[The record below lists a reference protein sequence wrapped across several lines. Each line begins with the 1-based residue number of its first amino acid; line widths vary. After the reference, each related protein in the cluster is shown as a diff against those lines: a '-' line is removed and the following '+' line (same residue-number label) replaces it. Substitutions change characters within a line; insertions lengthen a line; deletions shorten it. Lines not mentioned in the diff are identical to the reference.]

1 MSVFIA
7 TILEND
13 KIAFAADSRVCEII
27 NGEAYWDNDNAT
39 KLYHHGKVWFY
50 CSGVMSMA
58 EDAAKDIM
66 SYPVEQ
72 MCPHS
77 IIKALRK
84 AYDKHI
90 ITLPPDIKNMKY
102 LLQLVIPFNGE
113 NGEWEIHYY
122 DSEFD
127 FEHRIYKPEPNE
139 MPYVWGIGKGSRII
153 NPYLKDACT
162 TYKNVDGEYD
172 ITKLYIK
179 AFEKAAAENCGGEMT
194 FVYSDGVECLHGK
207 TTIKDSRKLRKWN
220 NTSLSNHGE
229 GDGVIVSTTGK
240 NISGVA
246 EMSKPNGSYDIIY
259 RNSNY
264 AKERRLLLKDEG
276 IELSTETGDLII
288 GHDNGSFIKLTSGGD
303 IEIKATGKIYFNGSE
318 FNFDN

>member
-13 KIAFAADSRVCEII
+13 KIAFAADSRVCEIV
-27 NGEAYWDNDNAT
+27 NGETFWSNDNAT

-66 SYPVEQ
+66 SQPVEQ
-72 MCPHS
+72 LSPQS
-77 IIKALRK
+77 IIKALK
-84 AYDKHI
+84 KSYNKHI
-90 ITLPPDIKNMKY
+90 TKLSPDIKKMKY
-102 LLQLVIPFNGE
+102 LLQFVIPFNGE
-113 NGEWEIHYY
+113 NGDWEIHYY

-127 FEHRIYKPEPNE
+127 FEPQIYKPEPNE
-139 MPYVWGIGKGSRII
+139 MPYVWGIGKGANII
-153 NPYLKDACT
+153 NPYLKEAYT
-162 TYKNVDGEYD
+162 TYKNVDGEYN
-172 ITKLYIK
+172 ITKLYIE

-194 FVYSDGVECLHGK
+194 FVYSDGIECLHGK
-207 TTIKDSRKLRKWN
+207 TTIKDSRALRKRY
-220 NTSLSNHGE
+220 LEAVKHGE
-229 GDGVIVSTTGK
+229 GDGVIVSTSGK

-246 EMSKPNGSYDIIY
+246 ELSKPNGSYDTIY

-264 AKERRLLLKDEG
+264 AQERRLLLKDEG
-276 IELSTETGDLII
+276 IELSTETGDLVI
-288 GHDNGSFIKLTSGGD
+288 GHDNGSFIKLKSGGD
-303 IEIKATGKIYFNGSE
+303 IEIKAIGKIYFNGVE